1 MICKESLD
9 MPATVSQVFEE
20 IPNRFDAAAWGS
32 QNAVLQFNIS
42 GDDGG
47 NWTATIN
54 DGKIAVEQ
62 GSTDKPDMTVTTSSQ
77 DMLGMVSGDLNPV
90 SAFMQGKVRIDGDMS
105 LAMKLQG
112 LLSSR

>member
-1 MICKESLD
+1 
-9 MPATVSQVFEE
+9 MPATVSEVFQE
-20 IPNRFDAAAWGS
+20 IPNRFDAGAWGS
-32 QNAVLQFNIS
+32 QNAVLQFNIT
-42 GDDGG
+42 GEDGG
-47 NWTATIN
+47 SWTATIK
-54 DGKIAVEQ
+54 DGKIAVEE
-62 GSTDKPDMTVTTSSQ
+62 GSATGADMTVTTTSQ

>member
-1 MICKESLD
+1 
-9 MPATVSQVFEE
+9 MPATVSEVFQE
-20 IPNRFDAAAWGS
+20 IPNRFDAGAWGS

-47 NWTATIN
+47 NWTATIK
-54 DGKIAVEQ
+54 DGKIAMEQ
-62 GSTDKPDMTVTTSSQ
+62 GTASNADMTVTTSAQ

-90 SAFMQGKVRIDGDMS
+90 SAFMQGKVKIDGDMS